1 MKRRKALLPLLLALF
16 VIGGCQKPAPSTSES
31 NGGDITTSKTDE
43 HKVTWVGADDEVI
56 NLGDYFDLLE
66 GVKAIDSIDG
76 ELEVVVA
83 EDDYFDYH
91 YVGQY
96 TIRYEATNSKNTVY
110 TKYRMIQVNKGPN
123 VLNGSFTI
131 GKNYWRFDRPGGAGD
146 FNVVNEEAVFSIT
159 DSGAEA
165 WAIQL
170 YQTGIQFSRGKTYEM
185 TFKAKSNAG
194 RSISAGFE
202 NVSAGYAMLIPG
214 YPAMILNSEYQEYSA
229 LYTASDDFGAI
240 KAVLYLGR
248 GLDVDGLASRTNPQ
262 DITVDDIKI
271 REISLAEESK
281 RPVFSN
287 ANPVTVTTG
296 EEFEV
301 LPAVTAVDYKGNDIS
316 DKIERIGVVPQSIGA
331 ETRMLISYRVSDA
344 EGNFNFVNRTVTYRI
359 ARDNPYNL
367 INSDFDNG
375 FQGWTRD
382 VNQTNGTGQAEF
394 VDNEDGTVTATI
406 INGSND
412 NWHIQLFQSNV
423 SLEANKIYRTTLIAK
438 ASVERKLTLE
448 ISNPAMSFAR
458 IATELIDLTT
468 EYQTFI
474 VEFKSTVTTLAKFSL
489 LLGNQGANKV
499 DIDRFANEMITAEEA
514 QTIDLRPYEDFEVIN
529 GDFKYG
535 YYGWTKEATQG
546 ADIVFHEDRDN
557 EAINLEIVSA
567 GSANW
572 HGQINQ
578 DGKVF
583 KEGVTYTMTVVASS
597 VDATTITMEVTN
609 NNGETV
615 LGRQDITLSAVEE
628 TFTLSFTP
636 SQDFERGKVSLL
648 LGESALTTITVK
660 GVTITK

>member
-499 DIDRFANEMITAEEA
+499 DIDRFANEMITADEA

>member
-1 MKRRKALLPLLLALF
+1 MKNTKRMLPLLLAVL
-16 VIGGCQKPAPSTSES
+16 VLGACQKPSPGSSQTSEPSVSTSTP
-31 NGGDITTSKTDE
+31 GE
-43 HKVTWVGADDEVI
+43 HTVEWVGADDEVI
-56 NLGDYFDLLE
+56 MLGDLFDLKS

-83 EDDYFDYH
+83 DDDYFDYH

-123 VLNGSFTI
+123 VLNGSFTT
-131 GKNYWRFDRPGGAGD
+131 GTSYWRFDRPGGAGT
-146 FNVVNEEAVFSIT
+146 FGVANEEAVITIT

-165 WAIQL
+165 WAVQL
-170 YQTGIQFSRGKTYEM
+170 YQQGIQFSRGKTYEM

-214 YPAMILNSEYQEYSA
+214 YPAMLLNSEYQTYSA

-248 GLDVDGLASRTNPQ
+248 GLDVDSLASRTNPQ
-262 DITVDDIKI
+262 DITIDDIKI
-271 REISLAEESK
+271 REVKLAEEGK

-287 ANPVTVTTG
+287 ANSVTVTTG
-296 EEFEV
+296 EEFEA
-301 LPAVTAVDYKGNDIS
+301 LPEVTAVDYKGADIS
-316 DKIERIGVVPQSIGA
+316 KDIERIGVIPQSIGA
-331 ETRMLISYRVSDA
+331 ETRMLISYRVTDA
-344 EGNFNFVNRTVTYRI
+344 EGNFNFINRTVIYRI
-359 ARDNPYNL
+359 ARPHPYNL
-367 INSDFDNG
+367 INSDFTNG
-375 FQGWTRD
+375 FQGWIRD

-394 VDNEDGTVTATI
+394 IANDDGTVTANI

-423 SLEANKIYRTTLIAK
+423 ALEANKIYRTTLKAK
-438 ASVERKLTLE
+438 ASVERKLTIE
-448 ISNPAMSFAR
+448 ISNPAMSYAR
-458 IATELIDLTT
+458 IATDLLSLTT

-474 VEFKSTVTTLAKFSL
+474 LEFKSTVTTFAKFAL
-489 LLGNQGANKV
+489 LLGNQGSNKV
-499 DIDRFANEMITAEEA
+499 DIDTLENEMISAEEA
-514 QTIDLRPYEDFEVIN
+514 QTIDLRSYENFEVIN

-546 ADIVFHEDRDN
+546 ADVVFKEDREN
-557 EAINLEIVSA
+557 EAVLLEIIVA

-572 HGQINQ
+572 HAQINQ

-583 KEGVTYTMTVVASS
+583 EEGVTYTMSVTASS
-597 VDATTITMEVTN
+597 LDATTIAMEVTN

-615 LGRQDITLSAVEE
+615 LGRQNINITTSEE
-628 TFTLSFTP
+628 TFTLTFTP
-636 SQDFERGKVSLL
+636 TETFNRGKVSLL
-648 LGESALTTITVK
+648 LGESSITTISVK
-660 GVTITK
+660 GITITK

>member
-1 MKRRKALLPLLLALF
+1 MKKRKALLPLILALF

-31 NGGDITTSKTDE
+31 NSGHITTSDTGE
-43 HKVTWVGADDEVI
+43 HTVTWVGADDEVI

-131 GKNYWRFDRPGGAGD
+131 GKNYWRFDRPGGAGN

-248 GLDVDGLASRTNPQ
+248 GLDVDGLASRDNPQ

-287 ANPVTVTTG
+287 AHPVTVTTG

-301 LPAVTAVDYKGNDIS
+301 LPEVTAVDYKGNDITEH
-316 DKIERIGVVPQSIGA
+316 IERIGVVPQSIAA

-344 EGNFNFVNRTVTYRI
+344 EGNFNFINRTVTYRI
-359 ARDNPYNL
+359 ARPHPYNL
-367 INSDFDNG
+367 INSDFTNG

-394 VDNEDGTVTATI
+394 TANEDGTVTADI
-406 INGSND
+406 QNGSND

-423 SLEANKIYRTTLIAK
+423 SLEANKIYRTTLVAK
-438 ASVERKLTLE
+438 ASVERKLTIE

-458 IATELIDLTT
+458 IATDLIDLTT

-474 VEFKSTVTTLAKFSL
+474 LEFKSTVSTFAKFSL

-499 DIDRFANEMITAEEA
+499 HIDRFENEMITAEEA

-583 KEGVTYTMTVVASS
+583 IEGVTYTMSVTASS
-597 VDATTITMEVTN
+597 LDATTIAMEVTN

-615 LGRQDITLSAVEE
+615 LGRQDITLSTATE

-636 SQDFERGKVSLL
+636 TETFDRGKVSLL
-648 LGESALTTITVK
+648 LGESAITTITVK
-660 GVTITK
+660 GITITK